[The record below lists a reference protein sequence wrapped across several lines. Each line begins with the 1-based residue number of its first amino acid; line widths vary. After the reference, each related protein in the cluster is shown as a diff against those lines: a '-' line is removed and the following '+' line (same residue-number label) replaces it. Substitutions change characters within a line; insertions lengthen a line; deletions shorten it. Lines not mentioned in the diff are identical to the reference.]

1 MKSVQIG
8 SFFWSVFSLFGPG
21 KTPYLNTF
29 HAVEDILRLSDEI
42 FSSKKRAIIVQ
53 NNHFI
58 EKLYFNNIWFAND
71 LL

>member
-1 MKSVQIG
+1 MKSVQVG
-8 SFFWSVFSLFGPG
+8 SFFWSLFGPE
-21 KTPYLNTF
+21 KTPYLDTF

>member
-1 MKSVQIG
+1 MKSVQVG
-8 SFFWSVFSLFGPG
+8 SFFWSLFAPE
-21 KTPYLNTF
+21 KTPYLDTF